1 MATRRMAFASDVPT
15 SYVEFVSEMLAQ
27 TPLEVVADFYRTFDE
42 LDEYQALAGLS
53 RLPVVV
59 VGGEDDL
66 FTPVAHTD
74 RITELL
80 PDAVAL
86 RLKDCGHL
94 GMIEHPEAVNALL
107 EDLLDRV
114 RAAH

>member
-1 MATRRMAFASDVPT
+1 MRRSLPRVQQPQDDHQ
-15 SYVEFVSEMLAQ
+15 LAH
-27 TPLEVVADFYRTFDE
+27 VVGR
-42 LDEYQALAGLS
+42 
-53 RLPVVV
+53 V

-94 GMIEHPEAVNALL
+94 GMIEHAEAVTELL